1 MAAPRALWKG
11 FLKLGS
17 ITCTVK
23 LVGAVSEAGKIH
35 FRTLNRKTRQPVKA
49 IYVDEETGDPV
60 ERDEQVKG
68 YELEKGEFLLVE
80 PEEVARLKK
89 AGEHRLD
96 IDGFVDRSSV
106 SSIYREK
113 PYYLLPGDRV
123 ANEPYALIRTALDE
137 ERVDAIGRVVMQQ
150 RERSV
155 LVEPMDGGLVMTLL
169 RQANEVVADKQ
180 IFDGIPKGKVD
191 PELGEIAAMLI
202 ERKTARFDPADFED
216 RYENALAAMLEA
228 RKKGNKPPKPAAP
241 KPREKVTNLASLL
254 KKSLAQEGKRAKPAT
269 RKAA

>member
-1 MAAPRALWKG
+1 VAAPRALWKG

-17 ITCTVK
+17 ITCAVK

-80 PEEVARLKK
+80 PEEITRLKK

-96 IDGFVDRSSV
+96 IDGFVDRASV

-113 PYYLLPGDRV
+113 PYYLLPGDRL
-123 ANEPYALIRTALDE
+123 ANEPYALIKAALE
-137 ERVDAIGRVVMQQ
+137 GEGVDAIGRVVMQQ

-180 IFDGIPKGKVD
+180 IFDGIPKGEVD

-202 ERKTARFDPADFED
+202 DRKAASFDPADFED

-228 RKKGNKPPKPAAP
+228 RKKGKKPPKPAP
-241 KPREKVTNLASLL
+241 KPREKVANLASLL
-254 KKSLAQEGKRAKPAT
+254 KKSLEQEGKRAKPAN